1 MAATFQLRPGNQR
14 WRPASDFALVS

>member
-1 MAATFQLRPGNQR
+1 MAATFKLRPGNQR